1 MYVGLCDRIG
11 LDIYMRIEKINE
23 NQIKCTLSREDL
35 EQRNIRLSEFAYGT
49 PKARTLFKEML
60 RWASYKYGFEAED
73 LPLVIEAI
81 PVSENGII
89 LIVTKVPYPDELDTR
104 FSSFADLSDISSSD
118 SDDDYD
124 DYDDFSLEDFTSPMP
139 TIDYSH
145 TANDILKLFA
155 GKNAKKAASDSSE
168 STESD
173 VPFEN
178 VVRSFCFDNLDDAVD
193 ASRAFDFTYPGSSRL
208 LKLYTGEYCL
218 ILSMDEATPEVFNR
232 LCNILSEYSTPLQA
246 TLGLDS
252 HLIEISETIIPA
264 DAIQALS
271 QI

>member
-1 MYVGLCDRIG
+1 
-11 LDIYMRIEKINE
+11 MRIEKINE
-23 NQIKCTLSREDL
+23 NQIRCTLSREDL

-73 LPLVIEAI
+73 IPLVIEAI
-81 PVSENGII
+81 PVSADGII

-104 FSSFADLSDISSSD
+104 FSSFADLSDISSD
-118 SDDDYD
+118 MDEDYEDYD
-124 DYDDFSLEDFTSPMP
+124 DISLEDFTSPLP
-139 TIDYSH
+139 SIDYSH

-155 GKNAKKAASDSSE
+155 GKNAKKAASE
-168 STESD
+168 STEAD

-178 VVRSFCFDNLDDAVD
+178 VVRSFCFDTLDDAVD

-208 LKLYTGEYCL
+208 LKLYTDEYCL

-232 LCNILSEYSTPLQA
+232 LCNILSEYSSPLPE
-246 TLGLDS
+246 TLGLDC
-252 HLIEISETIIPA
+252 HLTEISEMIIPQ
-264 DAIQALS
+264 DALQALS
-271 QI
+271 QL